1 MINAGGIINVASE
14 ISGHYDLSWVDG
26 KIDKIRSNLKEVF
39 EQSARSR
46 TPTNEVADSMARAM
60 LSK

>member
-1 MINAGGIINVASE
+1 MSKKYIHVNQ
-14 ISGHYDLSWVDG
+14 H
-26 KIDKIRSNLKEVF
+26 KIRSNLKEVF
-39 EQSARSR
+39 DQSARSR